1 MERNEALEAYQK
13 ETYNQDIATYTFSVE
28 VAGVTSP
35 ERTELKAKKP
45 GINLHFLRYG
55 VFNAKPNYQLKKDIL
70 VHPPETEGDL
80 EEHEATVHE
89 KVKRIEL
96 DEVEVAAEKKTPETP
111 NDKLPDIKNAYYG
124 RTVLNEGYL
133 YIIEEGENKHW
144 LEYEIDNCGGF
155 TPIFWKDNLDE
166 NNAYNDLR
174 DKAGRTSEYS
184 LIFKQRTILWVG
196 YSVTQLSTK
205 QLSELKNNLENT
217 DIFLRV
223 ECEGF
228 NKQEAENLDYKQQ
241 IAPYNRF
248 YTLFNPEQDTES
260 LIFKNK
266 LTQIAEIEAAADPNN
281 ENELLED
288 MFVTILDPIGCAD
301 DLHELTQ
308 KENRWHEA
316 LIDTLTIPQTPYN
329 YYQCKWEVEK
339 ADIKK
344 IPEETEE
351 QVSYLY
357 ATALAT
363 YKFVYENSETQKNYS
378 RNKDSWSHGVDQE
391 KIFKILNVEGRKK
404 QRQRIYNMR
413 DALGT
418 ILKSKLYQNSLLA
431 YSDNIPIRQE
441 TGKLHVAE
449 HLLTLITYEGMAD
462 RDLNL
467 VKDYKPKDDYWI
479 KLVRDNLLANS
490 KSLEVI
496 KLLFDLR
503 VDIEEVENVPGK
515 TIKTHLKFGKK
526 FLSIS
531 KKVTGIYAA
540 ISPMNESEFKIY
552 QKHLSYHIVKSKG
565 GIEGPLYKFKNKTFK
580 QFLNGTRLKGITNK
594 SNHHRTS
601 THTYYKVHPDIVEKA
616 KRLANSKA
624 EIKDPLIYI
633 DKADRAKL
641 GEKIDNFLKSKGF
654 NKLLGIFELFSLGV
668 VTYDLFVKEKEEGGG
683 FNFKNI
689 SSAVGAMV
697 KTSAIAMKL
706 TENSNIAD
714 WVDIKATRVDLKVPR
729 IINRAKY
736 PKNKF
741 IPIRY
746 SNTAKALG
754 TAGGIITVIMCVRDS
769 YIAVAKADYDVAI
782 AQAVAGVSSG
792 ILLTAGLGF
801 VKLSFTPAFIIGI
814 IGLVALGVAYYFTD
828 TELEA
833 YFKHYPL
840 STYAVIKRDFYD
852 LESYDFMLKLHQ
864 HREQLLWPDR
874 DNFLVKRS
882 SDNFKD
888 FKQIFVDLM
897 NIIAVCSIEI
907 NGSLSSRS
915 PYDPSMAV
923 YETPKPYK
931 NRWYHPWRSMG
942 ININFGAFLRDVN
955 DLEYEVYYVHYD
967 YAHGKGYS
975 IPIPKKDIE
984 VIPFNLPNTKLLMV
998 QLWIETPEKLNIIE
1012 KSSPQTIMKVITK
1025 RQLVPL
1031 DLQNGQI
1038 AALCKINNVHKE
1050 GFPLTKNNEQGY
1062 LYTQLPIQYRDG
1074 TGRVTKRSGFTQVVT
1089 KQQFLNTYP
1098 LKKINYE

>member
-1 MERNEALEAYQK
+1 MERNEALELYQK

-28 VAGVTSP
+28 VAGVTSA

-55 VFNAKPNYQLKKDIL
+55 VFNAKPNYQLKKDII
-70 VHPPETEGDL
+70 VHPPQAESDL
-80 EEHEATVHE
+80 NEDEAAVQE

-96 DEVEVAAEKKTPETP
+96 DEVEVTAEKKTPETP

-144 LEYEIDNCGGF
+144 LEYEIDNCGSF
-155 TPIFWKDNLDE
+155 RPIFWKDNLDE
-166 NNAYNDLR
+166 NNAYNDIR
-174 DKAGRTSEYS
+174 DKAGDTSEYS
-184 LIFKQRTILWVG
+184 LIFKQCTILWVG
-196 YSVTQLSTK
+196 YSVTQLSIK
-205 QLSELKNNLENT
+205 QLSELKSNLKNT
-217 DIFLRV
+217 DTFLKI

-266 LTQIAEIEAAADPNN
+266 LTQIAEIEEAADPNN

-288 MFVTILDPIGCAD
+288 MFITLLDPIGCAD

-344 IPEETEE
+344 ISKETEE

-363 YKFVYENSETQKNYS
+363 YKFVYENSETQKDYS
-378 RNKDSWSHGVDQE
+378 RDKDSWSHGIDKD
-391 KIFKILNVEGRKK
+391 KIFKILNVKGRKK
-404 QRQRIYNMR
+404 QRERIYNMR

-418 ILKSKLYQNSLLA
+418 ILKSKLYQNSLSV
-431 YSDNIPIRQE
+431 YMDNIPVRQE
-441 TGKLHVAE
+441 TGKLHASE
-449 HLLTLITYEGMAD
+449 HLLTLVTYEGMAD

-479 KLVRDNLLANS
+479 KLVKANLLANGS
-490 KSLEVI
+490 SLDVI
-496 KLLFDLR
+496 KRLLDLR
-503 VDIEEVENVPGK
+503 LDIEEVENVPGK
-515 TIKTHLKFGKK
+515 TLKTHLKFGKK
-526 FLSIS
+526 FLSIG

-540 ISPMNESEFKIY
+540 ISPMDESEFKIY
-552 QKHLSYHIVKSKG
+552 LKHFSYLIVKTKG
-565 GIEGPLYKFKNKTFK
+565 GVEGPFYKLKNKTFK
-580 QFLNGTRLKGITNK
+580 QFLNSPRLKELTNNQ
-594 SNHHRTS
+594 NHFRTP
-601 THTYYKVHPDIVEKA
+601 THTYFKVHPKVAEKA
-616 KRLANSKA
+616 KKLANAKTQ
-624 EIKDPLIYI
+624 IKDPLIYI
-633 DKADRAKL
+633 DKVDQAKF
-641 GEKIDNFLKSKGF
+641 GEKVQNFLDSKGF
-654 NKLLGIFELFSLGV
+654 NRLVGVFELFSLGV
-668 VTYDLFVKEKEEGGG
+668 AIYDISNKNKGGA
-683 FNFKNI
+683 NFKNT
-689 SSAVGAMV
+689 SSLFAAYI

-706 TENSNIAD
+706 SENSNAAD
-714 WVDIKATRVDLKVPR
+714 WFDIKAQKHDLKVPR
-729 IINRAKY
+729 IIKRLKITDSKVVHVTY
-736 PKNKF
+736 KG
-741 IPIRY
+741 
-746 SNTAKALG
+746 TAKVIG
-754 TAGGIITVIMCVRDS
+754 TAGGLITVFMCARDS
-769 YIAVAKADYDVAI
+769 YIAYAKADYDVAI
-782 AQAVAGVSSG
+782 AQAVAGVASG
-792 ILLTAGLGF
+792 VLLTAGLGF

-840 STYAVIKRDFYD
+840 STFATIKSSLYD
-852 LESYDFMLKLHQ
+852 LEPYEFMVKLYEHKD
-864 HREQLLWPDR
+864 ELLWPDR
-874 DNFLVKRS
+874 DNLLVKRTS
-882 SDNFKD
+882 ENFKD

-907 NGSLSSRS
+907 NGSLSPRS
-915 PYDPSMAV
+915 PYDPSVAV

-967 YAHGKGYS
+967 YVHGKGYS
-975 IPIPKKDIE
+975 IPIPKRNIE
-984 VIPFNLPNTKLLMV
+984 VIPFNLPDTKLLMV

-1025 RQLVPL
+1025 RQLVHL

-1098 LKKINYE
+1098 LKRITHE